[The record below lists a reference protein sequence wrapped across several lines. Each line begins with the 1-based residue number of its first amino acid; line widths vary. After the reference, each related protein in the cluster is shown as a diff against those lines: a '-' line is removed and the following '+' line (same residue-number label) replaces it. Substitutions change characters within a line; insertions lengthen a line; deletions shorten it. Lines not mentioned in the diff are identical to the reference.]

1 MRKQLLKNLMTTI
14 FILVVSILHAQTPN
28 LIWTDEFSGTSLDL
42 TKWQPQIG
50 DGCAEGICGWGN
62 NELQYYKAENAVVS
76 NGMLSI
82 IAKRE
87 RVQAKAYTSARIR
100 TKNLADFS
108 YGRFE
113 ARIKLPA
120 GAGLWPA
127 FWMLS
132 TNEPFGG
139 WPQSGEI
146 DIMEFISAKPDHVFG
161 TIHYGDAYPNNKFQG
176 NDFYLYDGSKFSDA
190 FHEFAI
196 EWIPGEIRWY
206 VDNILYS
213 VKRKADVSPYN
224 WPFDNNNFH
233 FILNTAVGGN
243 LGGTVDNTIFPAT
256 MQVDYVRVYD
266 GPKPTI
272 RGQRVVSNA
281 ATGIKYNVDKIS
293 TSVNVTWTVPSGA
306 TITAGQGTSEV
317 TVNFGS
323 SSGNVTAT
331 FNPGTGSQTLP
342 IDVIV
347 EPSYSKGFSFENFDA
362 AGSAT
367 YLSSDG
373 ILTEVANPAPNT
385 VNSSA
390 IVGRYVRNSQ
400 KQYDVL
406 FYNTSAIADA
416 SQYAKVAPD
425 KKFYVD
431 VYTSAPIGTEIILQ
445 LETSTA
451 TATNYPTGRH
461 SRYKAT
467 ITQNGSWH
475 RLPFSYSDKPD
486 AGASVSIAK
495 MAILF
500 NSNTLTGDTYF
511 FDNLDSYNA
520 GTGGTTNQPPTVGIT
535 SPANGSSYLESTSI
549 AVAASASDSD
559 GSVTQVQFFANGA
572 SIGIDTSSPYSVNW
586 IVPAGTNTLTAVA
599 TDNAGATTTSTSV
612 SVTGTTQSGTATTM
626 FVSSVVTGTA
636 NAGGGK
642 KYGTATVTIINNLG
656 NAVSGAVVSG
666 TFSGTFNEAASGTT
680 NSNGQVTL
688 QTTASAKGTVT
699 VNFCVNNVTGSLV
712 YDASL
717 NGSGSFACTSGSSS
731 RIRSPLANGQQVMP
745 SENISFRMY
754 PNPVQ
759 DRLYL
764 TLDGFE
770 ENVAVVIINMNGQIL
785 MSAKQKVES
794 FDVSALHSGLY
805 LLKVTDG
812 KTTIMQ
818 KFVK

>member
-1 MRKQLLKNLMTTI
+1 MNKKLIKTMLITT
-14 FILVVSILHAQTPN
+14 FVAVVSVLHAQTPN
-28 LIWTDEFSGTSLDL
+28 LIWADEFSGSSLDL
-42 TKWQPQIG
+42 SKWQAQIG

-82 IAKRE
+82 ISKRE
-87 RVQAKAYTSARIR
+87 RVQAKSYTSARIR
-100 TKNLADFS
+100 TRNLADFS

-120 GAGLWPA
+120 GSGLWPA

-132 TNEPFGG
+132 TNEPFGA

-161 TIHYGDAYPNNKFQG
+161 TIHYGNPYPNNQFQG
-176 NDFYLYDGSKFSDA
+176 NDFYLYDGTKFSDA

-213 VKRKADVSPYN
+213 VKKKADVSPYN

-266 GPKPTI
+266 GSKPTI

-281 ATGIKYNVDKIS
+281 ATGIKYNVDKIAS
-293 TSVNVTWTVPSGA
+293 NVNVTWSVPSGA
-306 TITAGQGTSEV
+306 TIAAGQGTSEV

-331 FNPGTGSQTLP
+331 FNTGTGSQSLP
-342 IDVIV
+342 IGVIV
-347 EPSYSKGFSFENFDA
+347 EPIYSKGFSFENFDQN
-362 AGSAT
+362 GSAT
-367 YLSSDG
+367 YVSSDG
-373 ILTEVANPAPNT
+373 TLTEVANPASNT

-390 IVGRYVRNSQ
+390 IVGRYVRNNQ
-400 KQYDVL
+400 VQYDVL
-406 FYNTSAIADA
+406 FYNTSAISDA
-416 SQYAKVAPD
+416 TQYSKVAPN

-431 VYTSAPIGTEIILQ
+431 VYTNAPIGTQIILQ

-451 TATNYPTGRH
+451 TSTNYPTGRH
-461 SRYKAT
+461 SRYVAT

-475 RLPFSYSDKPD
+475 KLPFSYFDKPD
-486 AGASVSIAK
+486 AGASITIAK

-500 NSNTLTGDTYF
+500 NSNTFTGDTYF
-511 FDNLDSYNA
+511 FDNLDSYSS
-520 GTGGTTNQPPTVGIT
+520 GTSNQAPSVSIT
-535 SPANGSSYLESTSI
+535 SPSSGSSYSEGTS
-549 AVAASASDSD
+549 VSVSASASDSD
-559 GSVTQVQFFANGA
+559 GSVSQVQFFANGA

-586 IVPAGTNTLTAVA
+586 TVPAGTNSLTAVA
-599 TDNAGATTTSTSV
+599 TDNAGATTTSSAV
-612 SVTGTTQSGTATTM
+612 SVTGTTTSGTATTM
-626 FVSSVVTGTA
+626 YVSSIVTGTA
-636 NAGGGK
+636 SASAGSK
-642 KYGTATVTIINNLG
+642 RGTATVTIFNNLG
-656 NAVSGAVVSG
+656 NPVSGATVSG
-666 TFSGTFNEAASGTT
+666 NFSGTFTQSVSGTT
-680 NSNGQVTL
+680 NTSGQVSF
-688 QTTASAKGTVT
+688 QTTGTAKGTVI
-699 VNFCVNNVTGSLV
+699 VNFCVSNVTGTLT
-712 YDASL
+712 YNPSL
-717 NGSGSFACTSGSSS
+717 NSSSSFACSSGTSA
-731 RIRSPLANGQQVMP
+731 RPENGQRVIP
-745 SENISFRMY
+745 SQYISFRLY

-770 ENVAVVIINMNGQIL
+770 EKMSIIIMD
-785 MSAKQKVES
+785 MSGKIMLSSSEKVES
-794 FDVSALHSGLY
+794 FDVSALQSGLY
-805 LLKVTDG
+805 LLEVSDG
-812 KTTIMQ
+812 KTIIRQ
-818 KFVK
+818 KFMK

>member
-1 MRKQLLKNLMTTI
+1 MLLKNLLIAGFFLFESML
-14 FILVVSILHAQTPN
+14 FAQTPN
-28 LIWTDEFSGTSLDL
+28 LIWADEFGGSSLDL

-87 RVQAKAYTSARIR
+87 RVQSKAYTSARIR

-139 WPQSGEI
+139 WPKSGEI

-161 TIHYGDAYPNNKFQG
+161 TIHYGDAYPKNKFQG
-176 NDFYLYDGSKFSDA
+176 NDFFLYDGSKFSDA

-196 EWIPGEIRWY
+196 EWVPGEIRWY

-293 TSVNVTWTVPSGA
+293 SSVNVTWSVPVGA
-306 TITAGQGTSEV
+306 TIVAGQGTSEV
-317 TVNFGS
+317 TVNFGG

-331 FNPGTGSQTLP
+331 FNAGGGSQSLP

-347 EPSYSKGFSFENFDA
+347 EPSYSKGFSFENFDEN
-362 AGSAT
+362 GSAT

-373 ILTEVANPAPNT
+373 NLTEVTNPAPNT
-385 VNSSA
+385 VNNSA
-390 IVGRYVRNSQ
+390 VVGRYIRNSQ

-406 FYNTSAIADA
+406 FYNTSAIPDA
-416 SQYAKVAPD
+416 NQYSKVAAD
-425 KKFYVD
+425 KKFYID
-431 VYTSAPIGTEIILQ
+431 VYTNAPIGTEIILQ

-451 TATNYPTGRH
+451 TSTNYPTGRH

-486 AGASVSIAK
+486 AGASASIVK
-495 MAILF
+495 MGILF
-500 NSNTLTGDTYF
+500 NSNTFTGDTYF
-511 FDNLDSYNA
+511 FDNLDSYTA
-520 GTGGTTNQPPTVGIT
+520 GTGGTANQPPTVSIT
-535 SPANGSSYLESTSI
+535 SPANGTSYSQGTSI
-549 AVAASASDSD
+549 AVAATATDSD
-559 GSVTQVQFFANGA
+559 GSVSQVQFFANGL

-586 IVPAGTNTLTAVA
+586 IVPIGTNTLTAVA
-599 TDNAGATTTSTSV
+599 TDNEGATTTSASV
-612 SVTGTTQSGTATTM
+612 TVTGTQSGSATTM
-626 FVSSVVTGTA
+626 YVSSIVTGTN
-636 NAGGGK
+636 NAGGGNK
-642 KYGTATVTIINNLG
+642 RGTATVTILNNLG
-656 NAVSGAVVSG
+656 NPVSGAVVSG
-666 TFSGTFNEAASGTT
+666 TFSGTFNSSASGTT

-688 QTTASAKGTVT
+688 QTTSSAKGTVT
-699 VNFCVNNVTGSLV
+699 VNFCVNNVTGSLI

-717 NGSGSFACTSGSSS
+717 NSSGSFACSSGTSS
-731 RIRSPLANGQQVMP
+731 RINTP
-745 SENISFRMY
+745 SEYDQQEMAAENIYFRLY

-770 ENVAVVIINMNGQIL
+770 ENIAIVIVNMSGQTM
-785 MSAKQKVES
+785 MSSRQKVDS
-794 FDVSALHSGLY
+794 IDVSTLKSGLY

-812 KTTIMQ
+812 KTTIIR
-818 KFVK
+818 KFIK